1 MRTGV
6 IEQPLADVFPNGMR
20 PVKPDGIQRLDFDD
34 AIAANALH
42 SQHMPRDFRR
52 GFLCLP

>member
-6 IEQPLADVFPNGMR
+6 VEQLLADVFPNGVR

-42 SQHMPRDFRR
+42 AKDVPRN
-52 GFLCLP
+52 L